1 MNFIGLGIAC
11 IGLGMSAIAE
21 GLAVMKAMEAI
32 GRNPSATKDIRT
44 SMIIGIGLVE
54 SVAIYILVV
63 AILMAFVVQ

>member
-1 MNFIGLGIAC
+1 
-11 IGLGMSAIAE
+11 MSAIAE